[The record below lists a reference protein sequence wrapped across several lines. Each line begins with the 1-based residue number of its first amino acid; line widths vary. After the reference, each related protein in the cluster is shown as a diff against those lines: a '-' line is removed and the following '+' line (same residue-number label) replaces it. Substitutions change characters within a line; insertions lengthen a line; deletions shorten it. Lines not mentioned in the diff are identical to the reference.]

1 MAKSNRDTDRRPQ
14 DEMAGGQTDKRLT
27 ELGKRL
33 SDAKARSPEIDDDAG
48 RRGSAMGV
56 AFRIA
61 TELVAGV
68 VVGGFIGWQLD
79 TWLGTKP
86 VLLVIFFVLGAAA
99 GILNVMRTAYQ
110 MQAGVTGAENGSK
123 QSGKGPESS

>member
-1 MAKSNRDTDRRPQ
+1 MVQSNRDTGRKPQ
-14 DEMAGGQTDKRLT
+14 INAAGERSDKRLE

-33 SDAKARSPEIDDDAG
+33 SDAKARRPDYDDDAG
-48 RRGSAMGV
+48 RRGNAMGV

-68 VVGGFIGWQLD
+68 VVGGLIGWLLD
-79 TWLGTKP
+79 SWLGTKP

-99 GILNVMRTAYQ
+99 GILNVMRTAHQ
-110 MQAGVTGAENGSK
+110 MQSGVTGDGPEP
-123 QSGKGPESS
+123 SGKDPDSR